1 MENLVSNQKKK
12 SKSDQDDIHN
22 NNKTKKKQILD
33 KGGQRQKSKDCKKQQ
48 FNCIDFDSGINCK
61 INFKLGH

>member
-1 MENLVSNQKKK
+1 MTFTT
-12 SKSDQDDIHN
+12 
-22 NNKTKKKQILD
+22 TKKQQRKNLILD

-48 FNCIDFDSGINCK
+48 FNFIDFDSGINCK